1 MIKDIS
7 CASGLYDD
15 DEEEKDG
22 DNHSDDDDDGDT
34 DDNHLAAHLPGQ
46 GVD

>member
-22 DNHSDDDDDGDT
+22 DNQSVDDDDGDA

>member
-15 DEEEKDG
+15 DEEEKDD
-22 DNHSDDDDDGDT
+22 DNHSVDDDDGDD